1 MKLNKHAIVIR
12 KTTIMAAT
20 MLDLE
25 LLKTFVCVVD
35 EGSFTRAAE
44 RVHRTQST
52 VSQQVRKLEDL
63 AGHPLL
69 LRDRS
74 GLNVAVTEH
83 GELLIHYARRLLA
96 LSAEASQALASDVDL
111 EVLRIG
117 MPEDFDA
124 RRMALILAG
133 FTRSHPQARLET
145 ISGMSLDLR
154 QRLDAGDIDIALI
167 KREPD
172 SGPAW
177 ATWPERLVWVKSP
190 GFDTSKGVL
199 PLALFP
205 QGCLYRQ
212 RAIRLLDV
220 AQRPWRVAFG
230 SHSLTGI
237 QAAVASGLGVSVL
250 PVSAVL
256 PEHEMCMDLPELAPT
271 ELALVSREGVLS
283 GLQRGLVEFLRGELG
298 VDAGGF
304 A

>member
-1 MKLNKHAIVIR
+1 
-12 KTTIMAAT
+12 

-52 VSQQVRKLEDL
+52 VSQQVRKLEEL
-63 AGHPLL
+63 VGHALL
-69 LRDRS
+69 LRDRT

-96 LSAEASQALASDVDL
+96 LSAEATEALASDLDL
-111 EVLRIG
+111 EILRIG

-145 ISGMSLDLR
+145 LSGMSLDLR

-177 ATWPERLVWVKSP
+177 ATWPERLVWVKGAELDSS
-190 GFDTSKGVL
+190 TGVL

-220 AQRPWRVAFG
+220 VQRPWRVAFG

-250 PVSAVL
+250 PMSAVL
-256 PEHEMCMDLPELAPT
+256 PEHQVCTDLPELAPT
-271 ELALVSREGVLS
+271 ELALVSRDGVLS

>member
-1 MKLNKHAIVIR
+1 VKLNKFVIVIR
-12 KTTIMAAT
+12 KSTIRNTA

-63 AGHPLL
+63 VGHPLL
-69 LRDRS
+69 LRDRT
-74 GLNVAVTEH
+74 GVNVAVTEH

-96 LSAEASQALASDVDL
+96 LSAEATQALASDVDL

-133 FTRSHPQARLET
+133 FTRNHPQARLET

-177 ATWPERLVWVKSP
+177 ATWPERLVWVK
-190 GFDTSKGVL
+190 GTEFDTSSGVL

-250 PVSAVL
+250 PVSALL
-256 PEHEMCMDLPELAPT
+256 PEHEVCTDLPELAPT

>member
-1 MKLNKHAIVIR
+1 
-12 KTTIMAAT
+12 

-35 EGSFTRAAE
+35 EGNFTRAAE

-63 AGHPLL
+63 VGHPLL
-69 LRDRS
+69 LRDRT
-74 GLNVAVTEH
+74 GVNVAVTEH

-96 LSAEASQALASDVDL
+96 LSAEATQALASDVDL

-133 FTRSHPQARLET
+133 FTRNHPQARLET

-177 ATWPERLVWVKSP
+177 ATWPERLVWVK
-190 GFDTSKGVL
+190 GTEFDTSSGVL

-237 QAAVASGLGVSVL
+237 QAAVASGLGISVL
-250 PVSAVL
+250 PVSALL
-256 PEHEMCMDLPELAPT
+256 PEHEVCTDLPELAPT

-283 GLQRGLVEFLRGELG
+283 GMQRGLVEFLRGELG

>member
-1 MKLNKHAIVIR
+1 
-12 KTTIMAAT
+12 

-63 AGHPLL
+63 VGHALL
-69 LRDRS
+69 LRDRT
-74 GLNVAVTEH
+74 GLNVSVTEH

-96 LSAEASQALASDVDL
+96 LSAEASEALSSELDL
-111 EVLRIG
+111 EILRIG

-124 RRMALILAG
+124 RRMAQILAG

-145 ISGMSLDLR
+145 VSGMSLDLR
-154 QRLDAGDIDIALI
+154 QRLDRGDIDIALI

-172 SGPAW
+172 SGTAW
-177 ATWPERLVWVKSP
+177 ATWPERLVWVR
-190 GFDTSKGVL
+190 GADFDSTSSVL

-250 PVSAVL
+250 PASAVL
-256 PEHEMCMDLPELAPT
+256 AEHRVCTDLPALAPT

-283 GLQRGLVEFLRGELG
+283 SLQRGLVEFLRGELG
-298 VDAGGF
+298 VDGAGF

>member
-1 MKLNKHAIVIR
+1 
-12 KTTIMAAT
+12 

-52 VSQQVRKLEDL
+52 VSQQVRKLEEL
-63 AGHPLL
+63 VGHSLL
-69 LRDRS
+69 LRDRT
-74 GLNVAVTEH
+74 GQNVSVTEH

-96 LSAEASQALASDVDL
+96 LSSEAVEALASDLDL
-111 EVLRIG
+111 EILRIG
-117 MPEDFDA
+117 VPEDFDA
-124 RRMALILAG
+124 RRLAVILAG
-133 FTRSHPQARLET
+133 FNRARPEARLET
-145 ISGMSLDLR
+145 ISGMSTDLK
-154 QRLDAGDIDIALI
+154 QKLSAGALDIALV

-172 SGPAW
+172 SGPCW
-177 ATWPERLVWVKSP
+177 AAWPEVLVWVKGAGVDSAN
-190 GFDTSKGVL
+190 GVL

-205 QGCLYRQ
+205 QGCIYRQ

-250 PVSAVL
+250 PASAVL
-256 PEHEMCMDLPELAPT
+256 PEHSVCTDLPELPPT
-271 ELALVSREGVLS
+271 ELALISREGALT
-283 GLQRGLVEFLRGELG
+283 GLQRALVDFLREELG
-298 VDAGGF
+298 QT
-304 A
+304 

>member
-1 MKLNKHAIVIR
+1 
-12 KTTIMAAT
+12 

-52 VSQQVRKLEDL
+52 VSQQIRKLEEL
-63 AGHPLL
+63 VGHSLL
-69 LRDRS
+69 LRDRT
-74 GLNVAVTEH
+74 GQNVSVTEH

-96 LSAEASQALASDVDL
+96 LSSEAVEALASDLDL
-111 EVLRIG
+111 EILRIG
-117 MPEDFDA
+117 VPEDFDA
-124 RRMALILAG
+124 RRLAVILAG
-133 FTRSHPQARLET
+133 FNRARPEARLET
-145 ISGMSLDLR
+145 ISGMSTDLK
-154 QRLDAGDIDIALI
+154 QKLSAGTVDIALI

-172 SGPAW
+172 SGPCW
-177 ATWPERLVWVKSP
+177 AAWPEVLVWVKGAGVDSAN
-190 GFDTSKGVL
+190 GVL

-205 QGCLYRQ
+205 QGCIYRQ

-250 PVSAVL
+250 PASAVL
-256 PEHEMCMDLPELAPT
+256 PEHSVCTDLPELPPT
-271 ELALVSREGVLS
+271 ELALISREGALT
-283 GLQRGLVEFLRGELG
+283 GLQRALVEFLREELG
-298 VDAGGF
+298 QT
-304 A
+304 

>member
-1 MKLNKHAIVIR
+1 
-12 KTTIMAAT
+12 

-52 VSQQVRKLEDL
+52 VSQQVRKLEEL
-63 AGHPLL
+63 VGHPLL
-69 LRDRS
+69 LRDRT
-74 GLNVAVTEH
+74 GQNINVTEH

-96 LSAEASQALASDVDL
+96 LSSEAVEALASDLDL
-111 EVLRIG
+111 EILRIG
-117 MPEDFDA
+117 VPEDFDA

-133 FTRSHPQARLET
+133 FNRARPEARLET
-145 ISGMSLDLR
+145 VSGMSTDLK
-154 QRLDAGDIDIALI
+154 QKLASGEIDIALV

-172 SGPAW
+172 SGPCW
-177 ATWPERLVWVKSP
+177 AAWPEVLVWVKGAGVDSAN
-190 GFDTSKGVL
+190 GVL

-205 QGCLYRQ
+205 QGCIYRQ

-256 PEHEMCMDLPELAPT
+256 PEYSVCTDLPELPPT
-271 ELALVSREGVLS
+271 ELALISREGALT
-283 GLQRGLVEFLRGELG
+283 GLQRDLVEFLRAELAVLG
-298 VDAGGF
+298 N
-304 A
+304 

>member
-1 MKLNKHAIVIR
+1 
-12 KTTIMAAT
+12 

-52 VSQQVRKLEDL
+52 VSQQVRKLEEL
-63 AGHPLL
+63 VGHTLL
-69 LRDRS
+69 LRDRT
-74 GLNVAVTEH
+74 GQNVSLTEH

-96 LSAEASQALASDVDL
+96 LSSEAVEALASDLDL
-111 EVLRIG
+111 EILRIG
-117 MPEDFDA
+117 VPEDFDA
-124 RRMALILAG
+124 RRLAVILAG
-133 FTRSHPQARLET
+133 FNRARPEARLET
-145 ISGMSLDLR
+145 VSGMSIDLK
-154 QRLDAGDIDIALI
+154 QKLNAGALDIALV

-172 SGPAW
+172 SGPCW
-177 ATWPERLVWVKSP
+177 AAWPEVLVWVKGAGVDSAN
-190 GFDTSKGVL
+190 GVL

-205 QGCLYRQ
+205 QGCIYRQ

-250 PVSAVL
+250 PASAVL
-256 PEHEMCMDLPELAPT
+256 PEHSVCTDLPELPPT
-271 ELALVSREGVLS
+271 ELALISREGALT
-283 GLQRGLVEFLRGELG
+283 GLQQALVEFLREGLRQT
-298 VDAGGF
+298 
-304 A
+304 

>member
-1 MKLNKHAIVIR
+1 
-12 KTTIMAAT
+12 

-63 AGHPLL
+63 VGHPLL
-69 LRDRS
+69 LRDRT
-74 GLNVAVTEH
+74 GVNVAVTEH

-96 LSAEASQALASDVDL
+96 LSAEATQALASDVDL

-133 FTRSHPQARLET
+133 FTRNHPQVRLET

-177 ATWPERLVWVKSP
+177 ATWPERLVWVK
-190 GFDTSKGVL
+190 GTEFDTSSGVL

-237 QAAVASGLGVSVL
+237 QAAVASGLGISVL
-250 PVSAVL
+250 PVSALL
-256 PEHEMCMDLPELAPT
+256 PEHEVCTDLPELAPT

>member
-1 MKLNKHAIVIR
+1 
-12 KTTIMAAT
+12 

-63 AGHPLL
+63 VGHPLL

-133 FTRSHPQARLET
+133 FTRSQPQARLET

-190 GFDTSKGVL
+190 GFDTSRGVL

-256 PEHEMCMDLPELAPT
+256 PEHEVCADLPELAPT

-283 GLQRGLVEFLRGELG
+283 GLQRGLVVFLRGELG

>member
-1 MKLNKHAIVIR
+1 
-12 KTTIMAAT
+12 

-63 AGHPLL
+63 VGHPLL

-133 FTRSHPQARLET
+133 FTRSQPQARLET

-190 GFDTSKGVL
+190 GFDTSRGVL

-256 PEHEMCMDLPELAPT
+256 PEHEVCADLPELAPT

-298 VDAGGF
+298 VNAGGF

>member
-1 MKLNKHAIVIR
+1 
-12 KTTIMAAT
+12 

-63 AGHPLL
+63 VGHPLL
-69 LRDRS
+69 LRDRT
-74 GLNVAVTEH
+74 GVHVAVTEH
-83 GELLIHYARRLLA
+83 GELLMHYARRLLA
-96 LSAEASQALASDVDL
+96 LSAEATQALASDIDL

-177 ATWPERLVWVKSP
+177 ATWPERLVWVK
-190 GFDTSKGVL
+190 GAEVDTRDGVL

-256 PEHEMCMDLPELAPT
+256 PEHEVCRDLPELAPT
-271 ELALVSREGVLS
+271 ELALVSREGALS
-283 GLQRGLVEFLRGELG
+283 VLQRGLVEFLRGELG
-298 VDAGGF
+298 ADAGGF

>member
-1 MKLNKHAIVIR
+1 
-12 KTTIMAAT
+12 

-63 AGHPLL
+63 VGHPLL
-69 LRDRS
+69 LRDRT
-74 GLNVAVTEH
+74 GVNVAVTEH

-96 LSAEASQALASDVDL
+96 LSAEATQALASNVDL

-133 FTRSHPQARLET
+133 FTRNHPQVRLET

-177 ATWPERLVWVKSP
+177 ATWPERLVWVK
-190 GFDTSKGVL
+190 GTEFDTSSGVL

-237 QAAVASGLGVSVL
+237 QAAVASGLGISVL
-250 PVSAVL
+250 PVSALL
-256 PEHEMCMDLPELAPT
+256 PEHEVCTDLPELAPT

>member
-1 MKLNKHAIVIR
+1 
-12 KTTIMAAT
+12 

-63 AGHPLL
+63 VGHPLL
-69 LRDRS
+69 LRDRT
-74 GLNVAVTEH
+74 GVNVAVTEH

-96 LSAEASQALASDVDL
+96 LSAEATQALASDVDL

-133 FTRSHPQARLET
+133 FTRNHPQARLET

-177 ATWPERLVWVKSP
+177 ATWPERLVWVK
-190 GFDTSKGVL
+190 GTEFDTSSGVL

-237 QAAVASGLGVSVL
+237 QAAVASGLGISVL
-250 PVSAVL
+250 PVSALL
-256 PEHEMCMDLPELAPT
+256 PEHEVCTDLPELAPT

>member
-1 MKLNKHAIVIR
+1 
-12 KTTIMAAT
+12 

-63 AGHPLL
+63 VGHPLL
-69 LRDRS
+69 LRDRT
-74 GLNVAVTEH
+74 GVNVAVTEH

-96 LSAEASQALASDVDL
+96 LSAEATQALASDVDL

-133 FTRSHPQARLET
+133 FTRNHPQVRLET

-177 ATWPERLVWVKSP
+177 ATWPERLVWVK
-190 GFDTSKGVL
+190 GTDFDTSSGVL

-256 PEHEMCMDLPELAPT
+256 PEHEVCTDLPELAPT

>member
-1 MKLNKHAIVIR
+1 
-12 KTTIMAAT
+12 

-52 VSQQVRKLEDL
+52 VSQQVRKLEEL
-63 AGHPLL
+63 VGHALL
-69 LRDRS
+69 LRDRT

-96 LSAEASQALASDVDL
+96 LSAEATEALASDLDL
-111 EVLRIG
+111 EILRIG

-133 FTRSHPQARLET
+133 FTRSQPQARLET
-145 ISGMSLDLR
+145 LSGMSLDLR

-177 ATWPERLVWVKSP
+177 ATWPERLVWVK
-190 GFDTSKGVL
+190 GTEFDSSTGVL

-256 PEHEMCMDLPELAPT
+256 PEHQVCTDLPELAPT
-271 ELALVSREGVLS
+271 ELALVSRDGVLT

>member
-1 MKLNKHAIVIR
+1 VKLNKHAIVIR
-12 KTTIMAAT
+12 KTTIRTVA

-63 AGHPLL
+63 VGHPLL
-69 LRDRS
+69 LRDRT

-190 GFDTSKGVL
+190 GFDTSRGVL

-220 AQRPWRVAFG
+220 ARRPWRVAFG

-256 PEHEMCMDLPELAPT
+256 PEHEVCADLPELAPT

-283 GLQRGLVEFLRGELG
+283 GLQRGLVEVLRGELG

>member
-1 MKLNKHAIVIR
+1 
-12 KTTIMAAT
+12 

-52 VSQQVRKLEDL
+52 VSQQVRKLEEL
-63 AGHPLL
+63 VGHALL
-69 LRDRS
+69 LRDRT

-96 LSAEASQALASDVDL
+96 LSAEATEALASDIDL
-111 EVLRIG
+111 EILRIG

-177 ATWPERLVWVKSP
+177 ATWPERLVWVKGAELDSS
-190 GFDTSKGVL
+190 TGVL

-220 AQRPWRVAFG
+220 VQRPWRVAFG

-250 PVSAVL
+250 PMSAVL
-256 PEHEMCMDLPELAPT
+256 PEHQVCTDLPELAPT
-271 ELALVSREGVLS
+271 ELALVSRDGVLS

>member
-1 MKLNKHAIVIR
+1 
-12 KTTIMAAT
+12 

-52 VSQQVRKLEDL
+52 VSQQVRKLEEL
-63 AGHPLL
+63 VGHPLL
-69 LRDRS
+69 LRDRTGQNIS
-74 GLNVAVTEH
+74 VTEH
-83 GELLIHYARRLLA
+83 GEMLIHYARRLLA
-96 LSAEASQALASDVDL
+96 LSSEAVEALASDLDL
-111 EVLRIG
+111 EILRIG
-117 MPEDFDA
+117 VPEDFDA

-133 FTRSHPQARLET
+133 FNRARPEARLET
-145 ISGMSLDLR
+145 VSGMSTDLK
-154 QRLDAGDIDIALI
+154 QKLATGAIDIALV

-172 SGPAW
+172 SGPSW
-177 ATWPERLVWVKSP
+177 AAWPEPLVWVKGAGVDSAH
-190 GFDTSKGVL
+190 GVL

-205 QGCLYRQ
+205 QGCIYRQ

-237 QAAVASGLGVSVL
+237 QAAVASGLGLSVL

-256 PEHEMCMDLPELAPT
+256 PEHTVCTDLPALPPT
-271 ELALVSREGVLS
+271 ELALISREGALT
-283 GLQRGLVEFLRGELG
+283 GLQRGLVEFLREELG
-298 VDAGGF
+298 KA
-304 A
+304 

>member
-1 MKLNKHAIVIR
+1 
-12 KTTIMAAT
+12 

-63 AGHPLL
+63 VGHPLL

-74 GLNVAVTEH
+74 GVNVAVTEH

-96 LSAEASQALASDVDL
+96 LSAEATQALASDVDL

-124 RRMALILAG
+124 RRMARILAG
-133 FTRSHPQARLET
+133 FTRNHPQARLET

-177 ATWPERLVWVKSP
+177 ATWPERLVWVK
-190 GFDTSKGVL
+190 GTDFDTSSGVL

-250 PVSAVL
+250 PVSALL
-256 PEHEMCMDLPELAPT
+256 PEHEVCTDLPELAPT

-283 GLQRGLVEFLRGELG
+283 GMQRGLVGFLRGELG
-298 VDAGGF
+298 MDAGGF

>member
-1 MKLNKHAIVIR
+1 
-12 KTTIMAAT
+12 
-20 MLDLE
+20 
-25 LLKTFVCVVD
+25 
-35 EGSFTRAAE
+35 
-44 RVHRTQST
+44 
-52 VSQQVRKLEDL
+52 
-63 AGHPLL
+63 
-69 LRDRS
+69 
-74 GLNVAVTEH
+74 
-83 GELLIHYARRLLA
+83 
-96 LSAEASQALASDVDL
+96 
-111 EVLRIG
+111 

-177 ATWPERLVWVKSP
+177 ATWPERLVWVKGAELDSS
-190 GFDTSKGVL
+190 TGVL

-220 AQRPWRVAFG
+220 VQRPWRVAFG

-250 PVSAVL
+250 PMSAVL
-256 PEHEMCMDLPELAPT
+256 PEHQVCTDLPELAPT
-271 ELALVSREGVLS
+271 ELALVSRDGVLS

>member
-1 MKLNKHAIVIR
+1 
-12 KTTIMAAT
+12 

-63 AGHPLL
+63 VGHPLL
-69 LRDRS
+69 LRDRT

-96 LSAEASQALASDVDL
+96 LSAEATQALASDVDL
-111 EVLRIG
+111 EVLCIG

-177 ATWPERLVWVKSP
+177 ATWPERLVWVK
-190 GFDTSKGVL
+190 GTEFDTSSGVL

-250 PVSAVL
+250 PVSALL
-256 PEHEMCMDLPELAPT
+256 PAHEVCMDLPELAPT

-298 VDAGGF
+298 AKDVVMTCI
-304 A
+304 

>member
-1 MKLNKHAIVIR
+1 
-12 KTTIMAAT
+12 

-63 AGHPLL
+63 VGHPLL

-96 LSAEASQALASDVDL
+96 LSAEATQALASDVDL

-133 FTRSHPQARLET
+133 FTRNHPQVRLET

-177 ATWPERLVWVKSP
+177 ATWPERLVWVK
-190 GFDTSKGVL
+190 GTEFDTSSGVL

-237 QAAVASGLGVSVL
+237 QAAVASGLGISVL
-250 PVSAVL
+250 PVSALL
-256 PEHEMCMDLPELAPT
+256 PEHEVCTDLPELAPT